1 MAATGTMSVDSA
13 RGEQWCRAVD
23 EITERVNQIM
33 QNVVDALKELGDSD
47 EGGTIGQKL
56 LNAAES
62 YLNKFKELVQSFLD
76 AVSKVAEFLGQ
87 LAEFVT
93 GLMDKFSSIGKLLDL
108 VF

>member
-23 EITERVNQIM
+23 EITERVNGIM
-33 QNVVDALKELGDSD
+33 ENVVKVLQELGQSD

-56 LNAAES
+56 LNAAEA

-76 AVSKVAEFLGQ
+76 AVSKVAEFLVQ

>member
-33 QNVVDALKELGDSD
+33 QNVVHALQELGQSD

-56 LNAAES
+56 MNAAEA
-62 YLNKFKELVQSFLD
+62 YLNKFKELVKSFLD
-76 AVSKVAEFLGQ
+76 AVSTVAEFLGQ
-87 LAEFVT
+87 LAEFVY
-93 GLMDKFSSIGKLLDL
+93 GLMEKFSRIGKLLDL

>member
-23 EITERVNQIM
+23 EITERVNGIM
-33 QNVVDALKELGDSD
+33 ENVVKVLQELGQSD

-56 LNAAES
+56 LNAAEA

-76 AVSKVAEFLGQ
+76 AVSKVAEFLVQ
-87 LAEFVT
+87 LADFVT